1 MNDEFDTVVEGIQKT
16 FNDFKEKN
24 DQRLEQIEKNGK
36 ADPLLEEQITKMST
50 RMDELDAAKDELEKA
65 QTALARK
72 SSHADTGEGSK
83 LEQKASEFAHLVAKQ
98 RGIQVDDKFG
108 ANELAAYRKHF
119 FGMLRK
125 GDSYANQPESMKA
138 LSVGSDPD
146 GGYTVD
152 PDTNGRIIEKIFE
165 SSPMRSVAS
174 VQTIGTDALEGLYD
188 LNEASAGWV
197 NETGSRPSTNTP
209 QLGQWRIP
217 VHELYADAPATQKI
231 LDDSMVNLEQWLSM
245 KVADKFTRIENAA
258 FVNGSGVGQP
268 RGFLTYPDGTTL
280 PGTIEQ
286 KDSGVNGGFATDGTG
301 GDVLLDVIYAM
312 KQSYRSGARWV
323 MPRGVTAEVRKIK
336 DGQGNYIWA
345 PGIAA
350 GQPASLL
357 GYNVVEFEDMPDLA
371 TGSLS
376 MAFANFG
383 EGYQIVDRQGIRVL
397 RDPYTNKPYVHFYT
411 VKRTGGDVLNF
422 EAIKIVNFSA

>member
-1 MNDEFDTVVEGIQKT
+1 
-16 FNDFKEKN
+16 
-24 DQRLEQIEKNGK
+24 
-36 ADPLLEEQITKMST
+36 
-50 RMDELDAAKDELEKA
+50 
-65 QTALARK
+65 
-72 SSHADTGEGSK
+72 
-83 LEQKASEFAHLVAKQ
+83 
-98 RGIQVDDKFG
+98 
-108 ANELAAYRKHF
+108 
-119 FGMLRK
+119 
-125 GDSYANQPESMKA
+125 
-138 LSVGSDPD
+138 
-146 GGYTVD
+146 
-152 PDTNGRIIEKIFE
+152 
-165 SSPMRSVAS
+165 
-174 VQTIGTDALEGLYD
+174 
-188 LNEASAGWV
+188 
-197 NETGSRPSTNTP
+197 
-209 QLGQWRIP
+209 
-217 VHELYADAPATQKI
+217 
-231 LDDSMVNLEQWLSM
+231 MVNLEQWLSM